1 MARGLQLAEPPKRR
15 NEAQSAKKP
24 AKTEAAPAAEASTAK
39 AEASPTLF
47 AKEREEDKV
56 QFNKRVDRAVA
67 DGYALLAI
75 RTGKKVPELLK
86 EGLEAL
92 EGRYGK
98 A

>member
-15 NEAQSAKKP
+15 NEAQKAKNP
-24 AKTEAAPAAEASTAK
+24 AI

-47 AKEREEDKV
+47 AKKREEDKV